1 MRRNIVGIGA
11 VLVIF
16 GVFLYYIGNN
26 MVVNAPYNI
35 LGGGGFSGYESD
47 INTGNALLS
56 FGVILALI
64 GSITAVAG
72 FILSSEQDRIKKSV
86 KNKDAI
92 QVVKLRYANGEITK
106 KEYIE
111 KMETLGVIGAGVP
124 DIEKFCTGCGKT
136 VLDDAKIC
144 PHCGEKFDD

>member
-72 FILSSEQDRIKKSV
+72 FILGNRFEEKS
-86 KNKDAI
+86 N
-92 QVVKLRYANGEITK
+92 
-106 KEYIE
+106 
-111 KMETLGVIGAGVP
+111 GVISS
-124 DIEKFCTGCGKT
+124 DD
-136 VLDDAKIC
+136 LDS
-144 PHCGEKFDD
+144 E